1 MPEVRGGRRRETSPR
16 TEHNQSQT
24 TNGPPPSKRS
34 RTAAAATSPKPPS
47 TRTTRGSAAV
57 GVNVDG
63 RKTGRKRDE
72 PIKRERKNSP
82 IVGAKKEAQKKPK
95 SSESEENS
103 ARDRRLL
110 QREKNLQKKKEEK
123 ENIPKKSPKTSSVN
137 TPSSVEPEEK
147 SDDEKLEDEPED
159 LPDLEP
165 NPNLSNEKSEVNKSE
180 VKPEE
185 MKTKLE
191 KSPEEKSSKPEEKSE
206 VPTKIDTNP
215 THTKMKKLESKINE
229 LSSKAKVEDEMKS
242 SSSLLQSSKSPE
254 EVQKKKV
261 SLKNLAAK
269 PSSSP
274 SSSRPSTPSTPT
286 PTIPEELKMSNKNE
300 SSKEVK
306 KSSVEEVDDD
316 MPDLED
322 APVDVPME
330 NDTPKKASN
339 TMKTASDTPKEA
351 FEAPKTSPESKE
363 EPKTSEKPQQEAPKT
378 TPEVLKPTAPKL
390 LPESFLKSP
399 VKLKQEVKPEVQK
412 TKPGA
417 KIEEIFAKLDEK
429 KLNEE
434 MKKKK
439 NELIAG
445 TSGLTSTKP
454 EVTNTMQNNNESS
467 QNAILNKILGKPPGS
482 KPVQTSS
489 SSIRNDVLIPND
501 DQMTS
506 DDLSLPFDSVPEV
519 DMDAPGVG
527 SEVTIEPG
535 MEDEFSMTEANG
547 TSSPGASGH
556 DGDEEQFPKIF
567 DSSNISTPLFSE
579 VNEVGVVE
587 PDMTKNEISI
597 KQEIDHDD
605 LNSIETLSASECEDE
620 EDALPERETY
630 EVIHTGASGAQVDSI
645 ARFPNGFQ
653 QTNGINPDDLRDLID
668 SQLDYDSE
676 SIGLVGNN
684 NLGDLSGMS
693 PADVDYIKQ
702 QHQEALAQG
711 LLPQPG
717 SGGRGRSRANK
728 SGPPPVEPLTA
739 EQLNNLQQGSGSI
752 TDPDIINIL
761 TQLDPVST
769 SNDAGEGPQT
779 LVFTPNQI
787 ACVCNVLMEKGDYER
802 LTKFMLSLPNDKS
815 LYQNED
821 VVRAQCVALFHIN
834 DFKGLYSTLENH
846 SFSSEHHQFLQDLWY
861 KGHYLEVQRMRGRPL
876 GAVDKYRI
884 RRRYPLPRTIW
895 DGEHTIYC
903 FKEKSRNVLKTSY
916 TRNRYP
922 SQEERRRLAELT
934 GLSMVQVSNW
944 FKNRRQ
950 RERVPPQKEPGVL
963 DPNHSPDRSHFPDET
978 LNQGYA
984 GGKFVNIAPAPV
996 MGKPIGQKTIQHIDQ
1011 SGRPVQRVVKLVQ
1024 SPNKTG
1030 PTDQIVLTPEQA
1042 MELGLIPNTS
1052 GGTTFAQQPQTIL
1065 LPQQNNGGQQILL
1078 LQDQFRQPQQQQY
1091 HIIQQPNGQ
1100 QIVQAISQPTQQQ
1113 QVQVTNQQ
1121 QPNRSDQ
1128 SNLPPVTVLQAGA
1141 NNGPMILQSQFQP
1154 GTQVLHT
1161 NTGNT
1166 TQVMSISNGN
1176 GQQTQVYLPEG
1187 GQLIR
1192 LPNGQMQVITPTPTQ
1207 VQQPTNQGLIL
1218 VSRSNQQTNSQ
1229 QIIQSS
1235 QATLSTAT
1243 STVQATQ
1250 GSVPVP
1256 HAQQPADQPTTNP
1269 IGEIKTEIETDEGV
1283 TPAVTTSNANQ
1294 SQGQIRVEDI
1304 MMESRTEGDNLIDGL
1319 AQAET
1324 LAQATA
1330 ALENSDVV
1338 SQSTA

>member
-1 MPEVRGGRRRETSPR
+1 
-16 TEHNQSQT
+16 
-24 TNGPPPSKRS
+24 
-34 RTAAAATSPKPPS
+34 
-47 TRTTRGSAAV
+47 
-57 GVNVDG
+57 
-63 RKTGRKRDE
+63 
-72 PIKRERKNSP
+72 
-82 IVGAKKEAQKKPK
+82 
-95 SSESEENS
+95 
-103 ARDRRLL
+103 
-110 QREKNLQKKKEEK
+110 
-123 ENIPKKSPKTSSVN
+123 
-137 TPSSVEPEEK
+137 
-147 SDDEKLEDEPED
+147 
-159 LPDLEP
+159 
-165 NPNLSNEKSEVNKSE
+165 
-180 VKPEE
+180 
-185 MKTKLE
+185 
-191 KSPEEKSSKPEEKSE
+191 
-206 VPTKIDTNP
+206 
-215 THTKMKKLESKINE
+215 
-229 LSSKAKVEDEMKS
+229 
-242 SSSLLQSSKSPE
+242 
-254 EVQKKKV
+254 
-261 SLKNLAAK
+261 
-269 PSSSP
+269 
-274 SSSRPSTPSTPT
+274 
-286 PTIPEELKMSNKNE
+286 
-300 SSKEVK
+300 
-306 KSSVEEVDDD
+306 
-316 MPDLED
+316 
-322 APVDVPME
+322 
-330 NDTPKKASN
+330 
-339 TMKTASDTPKEA
+339 
-351 FEAPKTSPESKE
+351 
-363 EPKTSEKPQQEAPKT
+363 
-378 TPEVLKPTAPKL
+378 
-390 LPESFLKSP
+390 
-399 VKLKQEVKPEVQK
+399 
-412 TKPGA
+412 
-417 KIEEIFAKLDEK
+417 
-429 KLNEE
+429 
-434 MKKKK
+434 
-439 NELIAG
+439 
-445 TSGLTSTKP
+445 
-454 EVTNTMQNNNESS
+454 
-467 QNAILNKILGKPPGS
+467 
-482 KPVQTSS
+482 
-489 SSIRNDVLIPND
+489 
-501 DQMTS
+501 
-506 DDLSLPFDSVPEV
+506 
-519 DMDAPGVG
+519 
-527 SEVTIEPG
+527 
-535 MEDEFSMTEANG
+535 
-547 TSSPGASGH
+547 
-556 DGDEEQFPKIF
+556 
-567 DSSNISTPLFSE
+567 
-579 VNEVGVVE
+579 
-587 PDMTKNEISI
+587 
-597 KQEIDHDD
+597 
-605 LNSIETLSASECEDE
+605 
-620 EDALPERETY
+620 
-630 EVIHTGASGAQVDSI
+630 
-645 ARFPNGFQ
+645 
-653 QTNGINPDDLRDLID
+653 
-668 SQLDYDSE
+668 
-676 SIGLVGNN
+676 
-684 NLGDLSGMS
+684 
-693 PADVDYIKQ
+693 
-702 QHQEALAQG
+702 
-711 LLPQPG
+711 
-717 SGGRGRSRANK
+717 
-728 SGPPPVEPLTA
+728 
-739 EQLNNLQQGSGSI
+739 
-752 TDPDIINIL
+752 
-761 TQLDPVST
+761 
-769 SNDAGEGPQT
+769 
-779 LVFTPNQI
+779 
-787 ACVCNVLMEKGDYER
+787 MEKGDYER

-1065 LPQQNNGGQQILL
+1065 LPQQNNSGQQILL
-1078 LQDQFRQPQQQQY
+1078 LQDQFRQPQQQQQQY

-1100 QIVQAISQPTQQQ
+1100 QIVQAIAQPTQLQ
-1113 QVQVTNQQ
+1113 QVTPTQQVTN
-1121 QPNRSDQ
+1121 PNRSDQ
-1128 SNLPPVTVLQAGA
+1128 SNLPPVTVLQAGS

-1229 QIIQSS
+1229 QIIQSNPIVSNSGTS

-1256 HAQQPADQPTTNP
+1256 HAQQPTDEPTTTNP
-1269 IGEIKTEIETDEGV
+1269 ISEIKTEIETDEVASTV
-1283 TPAVTTSNANQ
+1283 TSDANQ